1 VRNQKTSGLSG
12 GGSAPVSKEG
22 VKFEIAKLL
31 EEHRN
36 DKKQLSDQK
45 ISDILMERGIKVARR
60 TVAKYRLEL
69 NIDSSY
75 SR

>member
-1 VRNQKTSGLSG
+1 M
-12 GGSAPVSKEG
+12 
-22 VKFEIAKLL
+22 KFEIAKLL